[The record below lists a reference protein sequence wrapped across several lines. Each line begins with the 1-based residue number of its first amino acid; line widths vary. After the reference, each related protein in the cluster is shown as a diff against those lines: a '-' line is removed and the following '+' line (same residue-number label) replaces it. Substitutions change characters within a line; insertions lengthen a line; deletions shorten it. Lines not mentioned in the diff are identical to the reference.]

1 MLRGETGDDRRYLHG
16 EEVRTVPGSVFVV
29 AQDVPE
35 LAVQLV

>member
-1 MLRGETGDDRRYLHG
+1 MLRGEAGDDRRDLHG
-16 EEVRTVPGSVFVV
+16 EEVGTVAGSVFVV